1 MADGT
6 TKSSRGSNFTG
17 VELNQLC
24 ASWMH
29 VSQDPIVGSA
39 QKQGAFWDRT
49 VKHYN
54 DNKPKERERRNVRSL
69 ETKWSDMK

>member
-6 TKSSRGSNFTG
+6 TKSSRGSNFTRAK
-17 VELNQLC
+17 LNQLC

-29 VSQDPIVGSA
+29 VLQNPIVGFA

-54 DNKPKERERRNVRSL
+54 DNKPKEQERRNVRSL
-69 ETKWSDMK
+69 ETKWSDVK